1 MAPIR
6 KPPLKR
12 PIQLRNW
19 PVKSVSIQNS
29 RGLQP
34 PKSNW
39 ARKLDEAPYRAYPV
53 RGGITFSFGGLGVN
67 EKAQVLNTANRP
79 IRGLYASGDI
89 MGLFFHN
96 YPSCTGQTRNIVF
109 SLQAGREAAHLSN

>member
-1 MAPIR
+1 MEEVPYQPSKLDGR
-6 KPPLKR
+6 GT
-12 PIQLRNW
+12 
-19 PVKSVSIQNS
+19 